1 MNITLQTE
9 SLTMYASRK
18 LREGF
23 TLVEL
28 IIVMVILGILAAVA
42 VPKMGT
48 VISKSGTAAAAA
60 VIAQLESA
68 AEIYALDQV
77 LLTGSKTYPPPQDL
91 FNQLE
96 KQPDGYISSPVFS
109 GLVWSGAVEGSW
121 AFNTGASRVYH
132 KRNNTE
138 YWWSY
143 NSSNG
148 IIGET
153 DSGNF
158 NN

>member
-1 MNITLQTE
+1 
-9 SLTMYASRK
+9 MYAFRK

-77 LLTGSKTYPPPQDL
+77 LLTGSKTCLLYTSPSPRDL
-91 FNQLE
+91 STSRM
-96 KQPDGYISSPVFS
+96 PSS
-109 GLVWSGAVEGSW
+109 A
-121 AFNTGASRVYH
+121 
-132 KRNNTE
+132 
-138 YWWSY
+138 
-143 NSSNG
+143 
-148 IIGET
+148 
-153 DSGNF
+153 
-158 NN
+158 

>member
-1 MNITLQTE
+1 MELTLQTE
-9 SLTMYASRK
+9 SITMYASRK

-68 AEIYALDQV
+68 AEIKALDNV
-77 LLTGSKTYPPPQDL
+77 ILNGVKLYPSSPEEV

-96 KQPDGYISSPVFS
+96 KKPDNYHGDQVFNGS
-109 GLVWSGAVEGSW
+109 ELNAEGAWWYTS
-121 AFNTGASRVYH
+121 TKVYH
-132 KRNNTE
+132 IRNGTE
-138 YWWSY
+138 YNWTY
-143 NSSNG
+143 DNSTGELTSN
-148 IIGET
+148 
-153 DSGNF
+153 
-158 NN
+158 NNN

>member
-1 MNITLQTE
+1 MELTLQTE
-9 SLTMYASRK
+9 SITMYAFRK

-68 AEIYALDQV
+68 AEIKALDNV
-77 LLTGSKTYPPPQDL
+77 ILNGNKDYPDTPAEV

-96 KQPDGYISSPVFS
+96 KKPDNYHGGQVFD
-109 GLVWSGAVEGSW
+109 GTEPNAEGAWWYTS
-121 AFNTGASRVYH
+121 TKVYH
-132 KRNNTE
+132 IR
-138 YWWSY
+138 
-143 NSSNG
+143 NG
-148 IIGET
+148 IIYNWTYESDTGELT
-153 DSGNF
+153 S
-158 NN
+158 NNNN